1 VTTSFH
7 AALAVATTP
16 AERLSAIMLKGES
29 MRAFATRV
37 GIDHMQVSR
46 VQSGKVVDLSLDTWR
61 SIATVTGLPLAL
73 LIGADEPPRPTGPGL
88 RDIPWVLIHP
98 SPLNPR
104 KSFDDDAIA
113 ELADSIAAS
122 GILQNLIVRP
132 KSGLPDDDTGG
143 YWLIGGERRWRAVQH
158 LIETRRAGMQ
168 HPMPCRVIVCDDDQH
183 LRHAIV
189 ENLQRQDVPAIEEA
203 EAFAALRLA
212 GWGTDRI
219 AQETGKTRRFV
230 QLRLSLTD
238 KLIEEAKLAL
248 TNGAISA
255 EVARVIATVDAAEQ
269 KKILRGGTLP
279 RTGQEAR
286 ERVRVVKGHFAFP
299 ASQARFPLASYKGAR
314 WVDDQDNEHLL
325 DREEVKRLQTEG
337 AETYAA
343 LECARGAWAF
353 AEFSDHIPS
362 YLDKTEDPTKAGCLV
377 TVDWD
382 CRMRVETGI
391 DVDAWTKWKAPIRT
405 VDPDAEARRKREE
418 EAVKVRTE
426 AAETWTAAVQNKLR
440 NGQNTDVGIALLLL
454 GLVTERKDYNKR
466 RLRTQI
472 GAGAAALPFFQAAL
486 GKKAVAVDKTYQ
498 QVTLTSSISEV
509 DAFRA
514 LANELSL
521 SETMNLLS
529 AVAAS
534 GLKPPLVRGEAPW
547 VTDEHQLLADMLSV
561 PIPPAL
567 RADFDDPLPANAV
580 RQDVAHGDVGVG
592 DDDDDQ
598 LDIEDAI
605 GASKEAA

>member
-1 VTTSFH
+1 MTTSFH

-29 MRAFATRV
+29 QRAFGERV
-37 GIDHMQVSR
+37 GIDIAQVSKLL
-46 VQSGKVVDLSLDTWR
+46 SGKIADLSLDTWR
-61 SIATVTGLPLAL
+61 SIATATGLPLSL

-104 KSFDDDAIA
+104 KSFDPEAIA

-158 LIETRRAGMQ
+158 LIETQRAGMQ
-168 HPMPCRVIVCDDDQH
+168 HPMPCKVIVCDDDQH

-203 EAFAALRLA
+203 EAFAALRSA

-238 KLIEEAKLAL
+238 KLIPEAQDAL
-248 TNGAISA
+248 REGKIST
-255 EVARVIATVDAAEQ
+255 EVARVIATANAGEQ
-269 KKILRGGTLP
+269 KKILKGSTLP
-279 RTGQEAR
+279 KTGADAR
-286 ERVRVVKGHFAFP
+286 DRVKSVKGHFAFP
-299 ASQARFPLASYKGAR
+299 ASEVRFPLARYTSSR
-314 WVDDQDNEHLL
+314 WVDDLGAEYLT
-325 DREEVKRLQTEG
+325 DREEVKRLQVEA
-337 AETYAA
+337 AETYVD
-343 LECARGAWAF
+343 LETARGAWPLVEVA
-353 AEFSDHIPS
+353 DHIPM
-362 YLDKTEDPTKAGCLV
+362 YLDKTDDPAKAACLV

-382 CRMRVETGI
+382 CRMRIETGI
-391 DVDAWTKWKAPIRT
+391 DVDAWKKWKAPVRT
-405 VDPDAEARRKREE
+405 VDPEVKARHEREE
-418 EAVKVRTE
+418 AAAKVRAE
-426 AAETWTAAVQNKLR
+426 AAEAWTASVR
-440 NGQNTDVGIALLLL
+440 NMLMGGEYAHVGVALLALAML
-454 GLVTERKDYNKR
+454 TERKDYSKR
-466 RLRTQI
+466 RLRLQVSPS
-472 GAGAAALPFFQAAL
+472 ASALPFFQAAL
-486 GKKAVAVDKTYQ
+486 GRKAVTIDKTHQ
-498 QVTLTSSISEV
+498 QVTLAAGTSEV
-509 DAFRA
+509 DALRA
-514 LANELSL
+514 LADGKRSIGEV
-521 SETMNLLS
+521 MNTLS

-534 GLKPPLVRGEAPW
+534 GLRPPLVRGEPPW
-547 VTDEHQLLADMLSV
+547 VTDEHQLLADLLDV

-580 RQDVAHGDVGVG
+580 RQD
-592 DDDDDQ
+592 DDQDGEQ